1 EGTGLVFIDKAP
13 GEVLRKD
20 RRVPTPIPDL
30 LGGIALTGRFSRD
43 DTHWQDRYKGKK
55 PGSEEAFRSQFFAAY
70 QLGRG
75 RAVDFTGKFSFGD
88 HWSRLSFARPYTPEY
103 RLDADYALAELGRAV
118 LWAGGKES
126 EARFIAEPPARLAV
140 PWGAT
145 AGKTVA
151 WSFDIAGEKRDT
163 TVSWR
168 VRTLAGDVVHAAEKL
183 FPDASGIIECTA
195 LLPDLGAG
203 NYYLDVFVDSPRGRE
218 NYGFSA
224 LIVSTPYAVTI
235 EQEQEG
241 VEVGQALGGT
251 VLVER
256 SDTAA
261 QAPAPTAIVL
271 DLLDSE
277 DRIVDRAVHEGDP
290 SQPIRYSFASDAHYP
305 VGMRVRATVQAGGR
319 AAGSGSATHYLLQR
333 RQDRFNVVLWG
344 SFGGAYGHWGY
355 RKLWQTGVTSA
366 MSRAGSAANLTST
379 PFIAAWGNWKGELD
393 GQAFTFDQRA
403 TKPKPHPETKVPTM
417 VPTCWNDSQRFEK
430 MLDVQDKHWQAGMQ
444 KPVFVYNMYDEGP
457 HSGCC
462 LAPPCLEAYRT
473 WLKERY
479 GGDLKALNTEWLS
492 DYRTWDQVTVLKEN
506 DTSEK
511 EAKKQG
517 IYARWSDRKHF
528 SEVNFCRT
536 ILAGQSR
543 RAKLIDPQARIGFE
557 GSGGF
562 GMDFDEL
569 IGNTGFWC
577 PYDGLQTEMVRSLKP
592 PGYIHSF
599 WVGYQKTADPLIS
612 RTWRMVVNGAPSV
625 WWWMLKGRGRFH
637 GWLGPNFMPYPEN
650 QKYLDEC
657 TLPLR
662 RGLGDLLI
670 NLDMPH
676 DGMAVYYSVAA
687 AHAGGIGDS
696 AAYNSVAGA
705 HANVVK
711 LAEDCGLQWVYT
723 TRKRLLD
730 GDLARRGIKLLVLPF
745 HQALDQDEVDVLR
758 SFVQAGGTVLADLRP
773 GVYSGHCR
781 PLEHGPAEALFGI
794 ERTGKGKPV
803 PIEGTLTV
811 NLNGQDIPISVRNN
825 RADGEIKATTA
836 TVGGELS
843 GAPLFLVNRIGKGS
857 AILLNF
863 HVTQYNGEREMSK
876 GAKKRAFFRALTAAI
891 GVQPPLLR
899 RGTDGGEVLRTETI
913 TWRKGNVTL
922 HALYRDGGTDASGV
936 DLELADDAFVF
947 DLRRGER
954 GKTRR
959 IRIDALKPGYAQ
971 FLAVYPY
978 DPGKPK
984 VKVSG
989 KRAKAGDTVRFA
1001 ISMSGVPG
1009 SETGVFS
1016 YETRLMDPSG
1026 KRVDVIPWS
1035 VQGVGGKTATH
1046 VRFAHNDPD
1055 GIWQLRVREVTT
1067 GRETVA
1073 EIKKGP

>member
-1 EGTGLVFIDKAP
+1 
-13 GEVLRKD
+13 
-20 RRVPTPIPDL
+20 
-30 LGGIALTGRFSRD
+30 
-43 DTHWQDRYKGKK
+43 
-55 PGSEEAFRSQFFAAY
+55 
-70 QLGRG
+70 
-75 RAVDFTGKFSFGD
+75 
-88 HWSRLSFARPYTPEY
+88 
-103 RLDADYALAELGRAV
+103 
-118 LWAGGKES
+118 
-126 EARFIAEPPARLAV
+126 
-140 PWGAT
+140 
-145 AGKTVA
+145 
-151 WSFDIAGEKRDT
+151 
-163 TVSWR
+163 
-168 VRTLAGDVVHAAEKL
+168 
-183 FPDASGIIECTA
+183 
-195 LLPDLGAG
+195 
-203 NYYLDVFVDSPRGRE
+203 
-218 NYGFSA
+218 
-224 LIVSTPYAVTI
+224 
-235 EQEQEG
+235 
-241 VEVGQALGGT
+241 
-251 VLVER
+251 
-256 SDTAA
+256 
-261 QAPAPTAIVL
+261 
-271 DLLDSE
+271 
-277 DRIVDRAVHEGDP
+277 
-290 SQPIRYSFASDAHYP
+290 
-305 VGMRVRATVQAGGR
+305 
-319 AAGSGSATHYLLQR
+319 
-333 RQDRFNVVLWG
+333 
-344 SFGGAYGHWGY
+344 
-355 RKLWQTGVTSA
+355 
-366 MSRAGSAANLTST
+366 
-379 PFIAAWGNWKGELD
+379 
-393 GQAFTFDQRA
+393 
-403 TKPKPHPETKVPTM
+403 
-417 VPTCWNDSQRFEK
+417 
-430 MLDVQDKHWQAGMQ
+430 
-444 KPVFVYNMYDEGP
+444 
-457 HSGCC
+457 
-462 LAPPCLEAYRT
+462 
-473 WLKERY
+473 
-479 GGDLKALNTEWLS
+479 
-492 DYRTWDQVTVLKEN
+492 
-506 DTSEK
+506 
-511 EAKKQG
+511 
-517 IYARWSDRKHF
+517 
-528 SEVNFCRT
+528 
-536 ILAGQSR
+536 
-543 RAKLIDPQARIGFE
+543 
-557 GSGGF
+557 
-562 GMDFDEL
+562 
-569 IGNTGFWC
+569 
-577 PYDGLQTEMVRSLKP
+577 
-592 PGYIHSF
+592 
-599 WVGYQKTADPLIS
+599 
-612 RTWRMVVNGAPSV
+612 
-625 WWWMLKGRGRFH
+625 
-637 GWLGPNFMPYPEN
+637 
-650 QKYLDEC
+650 
-657 TLPLR
+657 
-662 RGLGDLLI
+662 GDLLT

-687 AHAGGIGDS
+687 AHAGRIGDS
-696 AAYNSVAGA
+696 AAYNSVDGA
-705 HANVVK
+705 HSNIVK

-876 GAKKRAFFRALTAAI
+876 GAEKRAFFRALTAAI

-899 RGTDGGEVLRTETI
+899 RGTGGGEVLRTETI